1 MQSAVP
7 VGVWQ
12 SSTTFSPE
20 KLKHPGRVAQ
30 LVEHSTLNRLV
41 VGSIPTAS
49 TIFLPPCRT
58 TESQASILLRRIS
71 QTNEAI
77 RVTPATRDDGQPFI
91 NTWPFLSLSKSDTYK
106 SNERPAY

>member
-12 SSTTFSPE
+12 SSTTFSLE

-49 TIFLPPCRT
+49 THFT
-58 TESQASILLRRIS
+58 
-71 QTNEAI
+71 
-77 RVTPATRDDGQPFI
+77 
-91 NTWPFLSLSKSDTYK
+91 SKPTY
-106 SNERPAY
+106 NQ